1 MSENGTVRAPFLNSE
16 IPTLDFHTT
25 PTFSVVLPYSI
36 ALVVLFLLAMLQAGM
51 KLLHLTSVHIGRIP
65 GN

>member
-1 MSENGTVRAPFLNSE
+1 MSGNGTVRAPFLNSE

-25 PTFSVVLPYSI
+25 PTFSEVLTYSV
-36 ALVVLFLLAMLQAGM
+36 ALVVLFLLAMLQAVM